1 MQFNSILFIIFL
13 ILGSSVLFFLNS
25 KYTKYI
31 LLLLNIIFY
40 SYSGLNNLFIILA
53 IAVISFYF
61 SFVLHRKKNK
71 KILFLTI
78 FLTLL
83 PLLFYKYMHFFT
95 NSIMHLDINC
105 TMTKHIPLG
114 ISFFTLQIIGYLI
127 DIYKNKYNPEPQLIN
142 YLIFVSLFP
151 IVVSG
156 PIERGDSLLPQIRR
170 LNAVKFDYKRVSEG
184 CRLLLFGY
192 LLKVLISERLAY
204 IISIVYSD
212 VNSSSG
218 LILLVT
224 TFLFTIQIY
233 CDFCGYTY
241 IALGAAKIIGL
252 ELTQNF
258 NKPYISQSLTE
269 FWTRW
274 HIALSSWLKD
284 YIYIPLGGN
293 RCSKLRNYINVF
305 IVFLISGL
313 WHGAN
318 WTYIVWGGLNGLIL
332 IFERIVGLNRN
343 KVNKFRKILS
353 VGFTFLTV
361 NFLWIFFRANTISDA
376 ILIIKKII
384 FESFSDLSNLTSI
397 SSIIQFL
404 RNMNLSILYCLIA
417 GIGILIFCIYSFCM
431 RKYNLPDEIINCKLL
446 VFRWAI
452 YIGIIFLILTLGST
466 VGQNQFIY
474 ANF

>member
-1 MQFNSILFIIFL
+1 
-13 ILGSSVLFFLNS
+13 
-25 KYTKYI
+25 
-31 LLLLNIIFY
+31 
-40 SYSGLNNLFIILA
+40 
-53 IAVISFYF
+53 
-61 SFVLHRKKNK
+61 
-71 KILFLTI
+71 
-78 FLTLL
+78 
-83 PLLFYKYMHFFT
+83 
-95 NSIMHLDINC
+95 MHLDINC

-252 ELTQNF
+252 ELTQNSYYQKTYIASYEDKLSQLKSINGEKTVF
-258 NKPYISQSLTE
+258 IGGSSVALGINAEYFSSLSDRQAINMGLYAMKSYDIYLGTIEPYINKNDIVVLQLEYVAYQNDYWDYNDVGLDIANLIGCYDDTLSFPHRLQYYQKQFLRSYGRLFESTIFTKGPMKEKLYLRSNVNEYGDFFGHKNMPSNYEGNSHFNYTINDSAIKNILKYIEKFEEKGATVYINFQPYCVCDDSDTVERQS
-269 FWTRW
+269 
-274 HIALSSWLKD
+274 D
-284 YIYIPLGGN
+284 YIY
-293 RCSKLRNYINVF
+293 SKLKQCFCDRLLQKPIDNIYYDKSCFFDTDSHLNYSESLKFTEKTFSCIN
-305 IVFLISGL
+305 SKQ
-313 WHGAN
+313 N
-318 WTYIVWGGLNGLIL
+318 SKGLN
-332 IFERIVGLNRN
+332 
-343 KVNKFRKILS
+343 
-353 VGFTFLTV
+353 
-361 NFLWIFFRANTISDA
+361 
-376 ILIIKKII
+376 
-384 FESFSDLSNLTSI
+384 
-397 SSIIQFL
+397 
-404 RNMNLSILYCLIA
+404 
-417 GIGILIFCIYSFCM
+417 
-431 RKYNLPDEIINCKLL
+431 
-446 VFRWAI
+446 
-452 YIGIIFLILTLGST
+452 
-466 VGQNQFIY
+466 
-474 ANF
+474 